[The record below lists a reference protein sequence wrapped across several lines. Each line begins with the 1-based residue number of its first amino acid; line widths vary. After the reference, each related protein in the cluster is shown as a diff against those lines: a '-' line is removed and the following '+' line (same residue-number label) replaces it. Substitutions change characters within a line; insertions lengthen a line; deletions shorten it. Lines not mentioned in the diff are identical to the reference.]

1 MKQIITVSR
10 EFGSGGR
17 SIAKAAA
24 KKLGFEYYDNELV
37 KLIAKESGLA
47 EDFILENGEYACST
61 NSFLF
66 NWAIN
71 AETTRAGALPIS
83 DQLYIAQRRVILSLA
98 EKGGCVILGRCA
110 DYILRDREDC
120 LNVFVHAAAPYKAD
134 RIVRLYGETDEHPE
148 KRLKDKDDRR
158 RAYYKHYTGENWGDA
173 RAYHLCLDSGILG
186 TDLCVELITA
196 AAKGYMP

>member
-1 MKQIITVSR
+1 MKNIITVSR

-17 SIAKAAA
+17 SIAKETAVR
-24 KKLGFEYYDNELV
+24 LGYEYYDNELV

-47 EDFILENGEYACST
+47 EDYILENGEYACST

-71 AETTRAGALPIS
+71 AETSRAGALPIS
-83 DQLYIAQRRVILSLA
+83 DQLYMAQRKVILSLA
-98 EKGGCVILGRCA
+98 EKGNCVILGRCA
-110 DYILRDREDC
+110 DFILKDRDDC
-120 LNVFVHAAAPYKAD
+120 LNVFIRAPQDYKAD

-158 RAYYKHYTGENWGDA
+158 RAYYKHYTGENWGDP
-173 RAYHLCLDSGILG
+173 RSYHICLNSGLLG
-186 TDLCVELITA
+186 PDLCVDLIVM
-196 AAKGYMP
+196 AAKEALK

>member
-1 MKQIITVSR
+1 MKNIITVSR

-17 SIAKAAA
+17 SIAKETAAR
-24 KKLGFEYYDNELV
+24 LGYEYYDNELV

-47 EDFILENGEYACST
+47 EDYILENGEYACST

-71 AETTRAGALPIS
+71 AETSRAGALPIS
-83 DQLYIAQRRVILSLA
+83 DQLYMAQRKVILSLA
-98 EKGGCVILGRCA
+98 EKGNCVILGRCA
-110 DYILRDREDC
+110 DFILKDRDDC
-120 LNVFVHAAAPYKAD
+120 LNVFIRAPQDYKAD

-158 RAYYKHYTGENWGDA
+158 RAYYKHYTGENWGDP
-173 RAYHLCLDSGILG
+173 RSYHICLNSGLLG
-186 TDLCVELITA
+186 PDLCVDLIVM
-196 AAKGYMP
+196 AAKEA